1 MDNYQEV
8 ISRLKFLCKINR
20 GEKINTKQLFVVQDS
35 FITTLTRTF
44 WNQDNRINTIHFI
57 QETINK
63 SFDLLH
69 KYIKSNKSDEKQLA
83 KHLIFDLQKVIKGL
97 LNLQYTY
104 IFDTKFVCDIDT
116 IIENIKA
123 RLILYDSNKEQDFEK
138 DLISL
143 QSYDKEDFS
152 IEKDSIEKSLIE
164 PELIEK
170 ELIEKELIETE
181 LIEKELIEKELIEK
195 DLICKKIKNKN
206 IKI

>member
-104 IFDTKFVCDIDT
+104 MFDTKFVCDIDT

-123 RLILYDSNKEQDFEK
+123 RLILYDSNIEQDFEK

-152 IEKDSIEKSLIE
+152 IEKDSIEKDS
-164 PELIEK
+164 IEK
-170 ELIEKELIETE
+170 SLVETDLIIESELIETE
-181 LIEKELIEKELIEK
+181 LIEK
-195 DLICKKIKNKN
+195 DLISKKIKNK
-206 IKI
+206 K

>member
-104 IFDTKFVCDIDT
+104 MFDTKFVCDIDT

-123 RLILYDSNKEQDFEK
+123 RLILYDSNIEQDFEK

-143 QSYDKEDFS
+143 QSYDKEDLI
-152 IEKDSIEKSLIE
+152 IES
-164 PELIEK
+164 ELIET
-170 ELIEKELIETE
+170 ELIETE
-181 LIEKELIEKELIEK
+181 LIEKELIEK
-195 DLICKKIKNKN
+195 DFICKKIKNK
-206 IKI
+206 K

>member
-57 QETINK
+57 QEIINK
-63 SFDLLH
+63 SFELLNV
-69 KYIKSNKSDEKQLA
+69 YSKSNKNDEKQLA
-83 KHLIFDLQKVIKGL
+83 KHLIYDLQKVIKGL

-104 IFDTKFVCDIDT
+104 MFDTKFVCDIDT

-123 RLILYDSNKEQDFEK
+123 RLILYDSNIEQDFEK

-164 PELIEK
+164 TDLI
-170 ELIEKELIETE
+170 IESELIET
-181 LIEKELIEKELIEK
+181 ELIEKELIEK
-195 DLICKKIKNKN
+195 DLICKKIKNK
-206 IKI
+206 K

>member
-164 PELIEK
+164 PDLI
-170 ELIEKELIETE
+170 IESELIETE
-181 LIEKELIEKELIEK
+181 LIEKELIEKDLIEK

>member
-69 KYIKSNKSDEKQLA
+69 KYIKSTKSDEKQLA

-104 IFDTKFVCDIDT
+104 MFDTKFVCDIDT

-123 RLILYDSNKEQDFEK
+123 RLILYDFDKN
-138 DLISL
+138 LNSL
-143 QSYDKEDFS
+143 QYYKED
-152 IEKDSIEKSLIE
+152 L
-164 PELIEK
+164 
-170 ELIEKELIETE
+170 
-181 LIEKELIEKELIEK
+181 LIEK
-195 DLICKKIKNKN
+195 DLSIDKSLIETDLSIDKSLIETDLSIDKSL
-206 IKI
+206 IETDLIIES

>member
-1 MDNYQEV
+1 MDDYQEI

-104 IFDTKFVCDIDT
+104 MFDTKFVCDIDT

-123 RLILYDSNKEQDFEK
+123 RLILYDSNIEQDFEK

-152 IEKDSIEKSLIE
+152 IEKDSIDKSLIE
-164 PELIEK
+164 
-170 ELIEKELIETE
+170 T
-181 LIEKELIEKELIEK
+181 
-195 DLICKKIKNKN
+195 DLIIES
-206 IKI
+206 